1 MFVSHLFG
9 LYMYTSLNLP
19 VDYDDKEQER
29 L

>member
-19 VDYDDKEQER
+19 VNHDYKEQER
-29 L
+29 V